1 VLDVHLAAQLR
12 RTCGQSG
19 DRGPEFRAN
28 VPQVAQGDAIRAAGG
43 RAAAFEAQYTSILC
57 S

>member
-1 VLDVHLAAQLR
+1 MCTWLHNFDEPAAR
-12 RTCGQSG
+12 VAIA
-19 DRGPEFRAN
+19 DRNSAAN
-28 VPQVAQGDAIRAAGG
+28 VPQIAQGDAIRAAGG